1 MTDHERDDWG
11 DDGELRPQLDAYADA
26 RLRPDPEA
34 SARVRSRVMAEARLV
49 LEARRDVGEAPRRR
63 LPFVMPRRPRL
74 RFSLL
79 AGAWL
84 LVALMV
90 AGGAVAASGPGGPLY
105 AARLW
110 AEDLTLPAD
119 ADARAR
125 AQADHLEERLAEAE
139 RAARDGN
146 GAAVTAALEAYRTTA
161 GAALLNA
168 GDDPARREHL
178 ATQLGR
184 HVAVLEALAPLVP
197 GRASEA
203 IRAAVDRA
211 ESRIQEILAAPKPT
225 PGKPEATPAGPD
237 RTPPA
242 KPEATPAGPDRTPP
256 AKPEA
261 TPAGPDRTPPGKPEA
276 TPKPTPAGPDR
287 TPPGKPEAT
296 PKPPK
301 TPAP

>member
-11 DDGELRPQLDAYADA
+11 DDVELRPQLDAYADA

-34 SARVRSRVMAEARLV
+34 SARVRARVMAEARLV
-49 LEARRDVGEAPRRR
+49 LEARRDVGEAPGRRP
-63 LPFVMPRRPRL
+63 PFVMPWRPRL
-74 RFSLL
+74 RLSLL

-105 AARLW
+105 AVRLW
-110 AEDLTLPAD
+110 AEDVTLPAD

-237 RTPPA
+237 
-242 KPEATPAGPDRTPP
+242 K
-256 AKPEA
+256 
-261 TPAGPDRTPPGKPEA
+261 TPPGRPEA
-276 TPKPTPAGPDR
+276 TPKPTPARPDK
-287 TPPGKPEAT
+287 TPPGRPEAT